1 MFHLRFAEKDE
12 NGNPK
17 NQTFTVA
24 AIIRDKKGL
33 LKEYSHNINTEADV
47 TEIFKDYNQR
57 YDLLYFEAI
66 NVKTGQIIKLK

>member
-1 MFHLRFAEKDE
+1 MFLLNFAEKDE

-24 AIIRDKKGL
+24 AIIRDSNGKR
-33 LKEYSHNINTEADV
+33 KEYSHNINTEADV
-47 TEIFKDYNQR
+47 TEIFEYYNQR
-57 YDLLYFEAI
+57 DELLYFEAI

>member
-1 MFHLRFAEKDE
+1 MFHLNFAEKDE
-12 NGNPK
+12 NGNPR

-24 AIIRDKKGL
+24 AIIRNKKRM

-57 YDLLYFEAI
+57 YNLLYFEAI
-66 NVKTGQIIKLK
+66 NVKTGQIITLK

>member
-1 MFHLRFAEKDE
+1 MFHLNFAEKDE
-12 NGNPK
+12 NGNPR

-24 AIIRDKKGL
+24 AIIRNEKGI

-66 NVKTGQIIKLK
+66 NVKTDQIIKLK